1 MSLLTTDRQDLSFT
15 KPCPIVDCKIIGAL
29 VVRFVASV
37 GGCAREETR
46 EFFLSHRHNIQL
58 GSLCG
63 CLLLAGLSSPPLL
76 FATSATNM
84 AKSLHNKIESFDPF
98 VVIPDKVH
106 ASAASPIKVAMADDD
121 EALWELDEETLE
133 SGAVG

>member
-1 MSLLTTDRQDLSFT
+1 MWMSSF
-15 KPCPIVDCKIIGAL
+15 
-29 VVRFVASV
+29 
-37 GGCAREETR
+37 GGINP
-46 EFFLSHRHNIQL
+46 HHH
-58 GSLCG
+58 
-63 CLLLAGLSSPPLL
+63 SSSRPL
-76 FATSATNM
+76 ATNM
-84 AKSLHNKIESFDPF
+84 AKSLHNKSESFDPF